1 MSEIYAHLEPQK
13 FGAPWR
19 NQNNNWKAQVNGKKM
34 YLKNLSKSGL
44 ALAFS
49 FVYNYPPRE
58 IKKENPNNLI
68 TTIMSYKVG

>member
-1 MSEIYAHLEPQK
+1 MRIQNVKSLEAFWRSQK
-13 FGAPWR
+13 
-19 NQNNNWKAQVNGKKM
+19 NNWKAQVNGKKM
-34 YLKNLSKSGL
+34 FLKNLSKSGL

-58 IKKENPNNLI
+58 IKKENSNNLNI